1 MSFNGNSA
9 GFNLTGNKLQL
20 VEINV
25 KGNDVLLENA
35 DDYSF
40 EESFTGDAKESVFIS
55 NLQTAYDNLSLRK
68 KPDFSSVS
76 FSLPADYFL
85 TFNMPVEKKLLK
97 KEFDEH
103 LLWEFSILFPEK
115 DPDDFVIQ
123 TIELGADK
131 DNSFV
136 VCIGKNNLKKIHK
149 FCVRNNLKL
158 KFIDF
163 SHLSVHNYICNLE
176 NSAEILLSVYAS
188 GADISMALIKND
200 EVHNI
205 RVLKNN
211 ANSPLSSFIADKIFK
226 AFPEL
231 ENTGGQVQY
240 YISGEQVTGSD
251 VFELNSE
258 FEVPFQRIDPFSK
271 IKKSAA
277 TEYLENDENN
287 SQYLAA
293 ASMALRFS

>member
-20 VEINV
+20 VEINA
-25 KGNDVLLENA
+25 KGNEVLLENA
-35 DDYSF
+35 DDYTF
-40 EESFTGDAKESVFIS
+40 EETLDSNAKESVFIS
-55 NLQTAYDNLSLRK
+55 ILQNAYENLSLRK

-76 FSLPADYFL
+76 FSLPAEYFL
-85 TFNMPVEKKLLK
+85 TFNLPTEKKLLK
-97 KEFDEH
+97 KEFNDH
-103 LLWEFSILFPEK
+103 LLWEFGVLFPDK
-115 DPDDFVIQ
+115 NPDDFIIQ
-123 TIELGADK
+123 TINLGADK
-131 DNSFV
+131 ENTFV
-136 VCIGKNNLKKIHK
+136 ICIGKTSLKKIHK

-163 SHLSVHNYICNLE
+163 SHLSVHNYLCNLDG
-176 NSAEILLSVYAS
+176 NNEIIMSVYVS
-188 GADISMALIKND
+188 GEDLSMTLIKNR
-200 EVHNI
+200 EVSNI
-205 RVLKNN
+205 RVFKLKEKT
-211 ANSPLSSFIADKIFK
+211 PLNKFLPEKLLK

-240 YISGEQVTGSD
+240 YISGEQITSSD
-251 VFELNSE
+251 VFEVNSE
-258 FEVPFQRIDPFSK
+258 LDIFFQRLDPFSR
-271 IKKSAA
+271 IKKSST